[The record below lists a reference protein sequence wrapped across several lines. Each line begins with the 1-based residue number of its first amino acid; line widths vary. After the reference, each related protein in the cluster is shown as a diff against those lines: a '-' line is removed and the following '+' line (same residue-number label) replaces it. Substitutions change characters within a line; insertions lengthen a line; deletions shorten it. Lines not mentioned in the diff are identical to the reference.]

1 MRVGEVSEGNGMGW
15 LSEMRGVRVGFK
27 VYIYIY
33 IYGFLVIFVLI
44 GSGSGSSPSSR
55 RVSLKPEPI
64 LGFILNIQTRP
75 YCFTGWVKPTSL
87 GSGGVGPDTHGLGTF
102 CHT

>member
-33 IYGFLVIFVLI
+33 IWFFGNFRFNRVRVGFKSKFKA
-44 GSGSGSSPSSR
+44 S
-55 RVSLKPEPI
+55 
-64 LGFILNIQTRP
+64 FIKT
-75 YCFTGWVKPTSL
+75 
-87 GSGGVGPDTHGLGTF
+87 
-102 CHT
+102 